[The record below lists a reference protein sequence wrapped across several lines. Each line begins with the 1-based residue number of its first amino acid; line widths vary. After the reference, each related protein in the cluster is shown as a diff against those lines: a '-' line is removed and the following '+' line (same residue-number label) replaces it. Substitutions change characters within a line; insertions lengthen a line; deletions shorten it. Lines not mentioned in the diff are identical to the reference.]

1 MKRNQQYY
9 HKEPKKEK
17 RQYKN
22 DTSSKFGVSIIS
34 LPAVQLT
41 ITKFTDILNFVCEN
55 IDSTILR
62 NNTYRDALTLY
73 FY

>member
-17 RQYKN
+17 RQYKS
-22 DTSSKFGVSIIS
+22 DTLSKFGVSIIS

-55 IDSTILR
+55 IDSKLLENTIHID
-62 NNTYRDALTLY
+62 TP
-73 FY
+73 